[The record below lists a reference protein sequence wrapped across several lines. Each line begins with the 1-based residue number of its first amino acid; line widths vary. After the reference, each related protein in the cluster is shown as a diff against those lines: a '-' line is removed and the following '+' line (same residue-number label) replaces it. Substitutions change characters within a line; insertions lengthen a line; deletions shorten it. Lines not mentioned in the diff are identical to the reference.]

1 MGDDPL
7 TLAKGSTPA
16 REITPL
22 GGKGLDPLTLAFPYP
37 RTPALCRKDT
47 TYPWSYRLRS
57 NYTRVMTQVMML
69 MARVMVRVRE
79 TLDDGDGHGGDEGEG
94 DGQRMS
100 GWVCG

>member
-22 GGKGLDPLTLAFPYP
+22 GGKGLDQLTLAFPYP

-57 NYTRVMTQVMML
+57 NDTRVMMQVMML
-69 MARVMVRVRE
+69 MARVMVRVME
-79 TLDDGDGHGGDEGEG
+79 PLDDEYDNVGD
-94 DGQRMS
+94 
-100 GWVCG
+100 VILC